1 MERKPL
7 NEIREEM
14 AREYLDILPDAMS
27 ALLNMIKDPDI
38 NPIARVQAVSL
49 VMDRVLGKP
58 EENIRIQNAEA
69 DMDEAQ
75 KRLDEIFAKV
85 RQKKE

>member
-1 MERKPL
+1 MEKKPL
-7 NEIREEM
+7 NEIREEVTN
-14 AREYLDILPDAMS
+14 EYLDLLPDAIS
-27 ALLNMIKDPDI
+27 ALRNLIKDPDV

-49 VMDRVLGKP
+49 VTDRLLGKP

-75 KRLDEIFAKV
+75 RRLDEIFA
-85 RQKKE
+85 RAKKRTE

>member
-1 MERKPL
+1 MEKEPL
-7 NEIREEM
+7 NEIREEVTN
-14 AREYLDILPDAMS
+14 EYLDLLPDAIS
-27 ALLNMIKDPDI
+27 ALRNLIKDPDV

-49 VMDRVLGKP
+49 VTDRLLGKP

-75 KRLDEIFAKV
+75 RRLDEIFA
-85 RQKKE
+85 RAKKRTE